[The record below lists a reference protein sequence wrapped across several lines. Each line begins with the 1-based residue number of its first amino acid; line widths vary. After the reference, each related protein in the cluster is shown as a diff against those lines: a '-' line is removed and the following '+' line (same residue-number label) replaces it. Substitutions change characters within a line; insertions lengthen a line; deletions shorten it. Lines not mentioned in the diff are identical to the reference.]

1 MLACLGHNRAF
12 SHQKAVKPKE
22 STPQKPRGHLL
33 PKNKASI
40 LIVEDEVNIREALS
54 DILQQNGYNVDTA
67 GNGQEAIQKS
77 KTKFFN
83 LALLDIKLPDME
95 GTKLLTGLHEALPKM
110 VKIMVTGYPTMGN
123 AIESLNQGADAYV
136 IKTFKPE
143 ELLALIKSKLEKQS
157 QAQEL
162 TEEKVDKWVE
172 TKIRRLKTT

>member
-1 MLACLGHNRAF
+1 
-12 SHQKAVKPKE
+12 
-22 STPQKPRGHLL
+22 L